1 MKAIIILTIIG
12 TISGIFFSYSRD
24 KNLKKLFISAFS
36 LFTILSLAIAG
47 NLTRQIMPLFLV
59 HIVLTIFACGGLL
72 WYIVRG
78 RYYWWIIFS
87 PAVSLGLFLIL
98 EFLVGSGH
106 E

>member
-24 KNLKKLFISAFS
+24 RNFKKLFIS
-36 LFTILSLAIAG
+36 ILSLLIIISLAITG
-47 NLTRQIMPLFLV
+47 NLTRQIMPLFLS
-59 HIVLTIFACGGLL
+59 HIVLTIFAWGGLL
-72 WYIVRG
+72 WYIIRG

-98 EFLVGSGH
+98 ELLVGSGH

>member
-1 MKAIIILTIIG
+1 MKALIVLTIIG
-12 TISGIFFSYSRD
+12 TLLSVFFSYSRN
-24 KNLKKLFISAFS
+24 KNLKKLSISLLS
-36 LFTILSLAIAG
+36 LFAIVSLSIVG

-59 HIVLTIFACGGLL
+59 HIVLIVFAWGGLV
-72 WYIVRG
+72 WYIVRD

-98 EFLVGSGH
+98 ELLVGSGH